1 MFQRFLYLRKK
12 EFLRNPQFVGNLLV
26 TILMAVNYFFFSLM
40 FLIAGIVLPM
50 VITEDSESNPF
61 TQFPGGIIETI
72 CAYLLFYFIFDLV
85 FRYFFQKF
93 NYLNIKPL
101 LLTNIPKRK
110 IVRQMLGQS
119 MVSIHTL
126 FGYLFFVP
134 FFIVLLI
141 QQPEKLNV
149 LFLAI
154 ACLLLVQIN
163 NFINLL
169 VNKSNTV
176 FSVIVG
182 IIVLGGVANYFD
194 WINILLISRAIFYPF
209 YQYVGLSLLLIL
221 VFVALY
227 RWSAKIVLSNLYLD
241 KGVIAQTEK
250 VNNLNI
256 SWLNR
261 YGKIGTF
268 LQLDVKMLTRNKRS
282 KSTMLASFL
291 FVFYGLLFFTGFS
304 TFGDSGGMKMF
315 AAIFVS
321 GGFVFSFGNYIP
333 SWDSAYYPL
342 MMTQNVTYKDYL
354 QAKWWL
360 MVIATVACTLI
371 GAFYIYFGWEIYLMV
386 VSAAIFNIGVNS
398 YLVMLSGAYIKT
410 PIDLTTN
417 KNLMGDKSAFNVR
430 SLLLALPKMLVPMV
444 LYGIGAILY
453 ASWFG
458 SLLVALAGII
468 GFAFKD
474 YFFNQIQKVYQKE
487 KYSTLQAYKRK

>member
-50 VITEDSESNPF
+50 VITENSENNPF
-61 TQFPGGIIETI
+61 TQFGSTIETI
-72 CAYLLFYFIFDLV
+72 CAYLLFYFLFDLV
-85 FRYFFQKF
+85 LRYFFQKF

-110 IVRQMLGQS
+110 IVGQMLTQS
-119 MVSIHTL
+119 MFSVYTL
-126 FGYLFFVP
+126 FSYLFFIP
-134 FFIVLLI
+134 FFVVLLI
-141 QQPEKLNV
+141 HQPQKIAILS
-149 LFLAI
+149 LAI
-154 ACLLLVQIN
+154 ACLLLAQVN
-163 NFINLL
+163 NFINLF
-169 VNKSNTV
+169 VNKNNTV
-176 FSVIVG
+176 FAIIVG
-182 IIVLGGVANYFD
+182 ILALGISANYFD
-194 WINILLISRAIFYPF
+194 LINILEVSRAIFYPF
-209 YQYVGLSLLLIL
+209 YQYPGLSLIFVPIVIL
-221 VFVALY
+221 LY
-227 RWSAKIVLSNLYLD
+227 RAAQKMILNNLYLD

-250 VNNLNI
+250 VNNLNV

-360 MVIATVACTLI
+360 MVIATIACTLI

-453 ASWFG
+453 TSWFG

>member
-1 MFQRFLYLRKK
+1 
-12 EFLRNPQFVGNLLV
+12 
-26 TILMAVNYFFFSLM
+26 
-40 FLIAGIVLPM
+40 
-50 VITEDSESNPF
+50 
-61 TQFPGGIIETI
+61 GIIETI

-250 VNNLNI
+250 VNNLNV

-261 YGKIGTF
+261 YGKIGSF

-282 KSTMLASFL
+282 KSTM
-291 FVFYGLLFFTGFS
+291 
-304 TFGDSGGMKMF
+304 
-315 AAIFVS
+315 
-321 GGFVFSFGNYIP
+321 
-333 SWDSAYYPL
+333 
-342 MMTQNVTYKDYL
+342 
-354 QAKWWL
+354 
-360 MVIATVACTLI
+360 
-371 GAFYIYFGWEIYLMV
+371 
-386 VSAAIFNIGVNS
+386 
-398 YLVMLSGAYIKT
+398 
-410 PIDLTTN
+410 
-417 KNLMGDKSAFNVR
+417 
-430 SLLLALPKMLVPMV
+430 
-444 LYGIGAILY
+444 
-453 ASWFG
+453 
-458 SLLVALAGII
+458 
-468 GFAFKD
+468 
-474 YFFNQIQKVYQKE
+474 
-487 KYSTLQAYKRK
+487 

>member
-50 VITEDSESNPF
+50 VITENSESNPF

-169 VNKSNTV
+169 VN
-176 FSVIVG
+176 
-182 IIVLGGVANYFD
+182 
-194 WINILLISRAIFYPF
+194 
-209 YQYVGLSLLLIL
+209 
-221 VFVALY
+221 
-227 RWSAKIVLSNLYLD
+227 
-241 KGVIAQTEK
+241 
-250 VNNLNI
+250 
-256 SWLNR
+256 
-261 YGKIGTF
+261 
-268 LQLDVKMLTRNKRS
+268 
-282 KSTMLASFL
+282 
-291 FVFYGLLFFTGFS
+291 
-304 TFGDSGGMKMF
+304 
-315 AAIFVS
+315 
-321 GGFVFSFGNYIP
+321 
-333 SWDSAYYPL
+333 
-342 MMTQNVTYKDYL
+342 
-354 QAKWWL
+354 
-360 MVIATVACTLI
+360 
-371 GAFYIYFGWEIYLMV
+371 
-386 VSAAIFNIGVNS
+386 
-398 YLVMLSGAYIKT
+398 
-410 PIDLTTN
+410 
-417 KNLMGDKSAFNVR
+417 
-430 SLLLALPKMLVPMV
+430 
-444 LYGIGAILY
+444 
-453 ASWFG
+453 
-458 SLLVALAGII
+458 
-468 GFAFKD
+468 
-474 YFFNQIQKVYQKE
+474 
-487 KYSTLQAYKRK
+487 